1 MAHVAPV
8 AQGALT
14 AGASLASPD
23 APGCGQLH
31 VLQQLLPPQSWPR
44 PQEGGDSAAAVAAVT
59 AAAVMAAAVEERTSG
74 VWVTPGWC
82 PRTISLD
89 ASLQEVHALK
99 LNGAEDARDVSSENG
114 GTENLCREG
123 FGSGSHAE
131 ASWAAGMFP
140 CGSMEPPSLVAPCCW
155 VGPCILIAQPVVNT
169 LEVLGLGTFQLAVTR
184 REVIALQ
191 EPQAVSLPVEHWENA
206 LLRGVRALLA
216 PLAPLVSLVPLAL
229 PHLVALEVHPPKG
242 WIQTARPM
250 QSWALWPVDDHLE
263 QLLSLQQC
271 VPHQ

>member
-8 AQGALT
+8 
-14 AGASLASPD
+14 GASLASLD

-31 VLQQLLPPQSWPR
+31 VPQQLLPPQSWPR
-44 PQEGGDSAAAVAAVT
+44 PQEAGDSAAAAVVAAVT

-140 CGSMEPPSLVAPCCW
+140 CGSMEPPSPVAPCCW
-155 VGPCILIAQPVVNT
+155 VGPCILVAQPVVNT
-169 LEVLGLGTFQLAVTR
+169 LEVLGLGTFQLAVTQ

-206 LLRGVRALLA
+206 LLRGVR
-216 PLAPLVSLVPLAL
+216 S
-229 PHLVALEVHPPKG
+229 
-242 WIQTARPM
+242 T
-250 QSWALWPVDDHLE
+250 
-263 QLLSLQQC
+263 
-271 VPHQ
+271 

>member
-8 AQGALT
+8 
-14 AGASLASPD
+14 GASLASLD

-31 VLQQLLPPQSWPR
+31 VPQQLLPPQSWPR
-44 PQEGGDSAAAVAAVT
+44 PQEAGDSAAAAVVAAVT
-59 AAAVMAAAVEERTSG
+59 AAAVMAAAEERTSG

-140 CGSMEPPSLVAPCCW
+140 CGSMEPPSPVAPCCW
-155 VGPCILIAQPVVNT
+155 VGPCILQSDLQQSTVGLLTSPAISWRNT
-169 LEVLGLGTFQLAVTR
+169 GTTSTLSKN
-184 REVIALQ
+184 Q
-191 EPQAVSLPVEHWENA
+191 EPYS
-206 LLRGVRALLA
+206 
-216 PLAPLVSLVPLAL
+216 
-229 PHLVALEVHPPKG
+229 VHMSYRQWNNSK
-242 WIQTARPM
+242 
-250 QSWALWPVDDHLE
+250 
-263 QLLSLQQC
+263 
-271 VPHQ
+271 

>member
-31 VLQQLLPPQSWPR
+31 VPQQLLPPQSWPR
-44 PQEGGDSAAAVAAVT
+44 PQEGGDSAAAAVVAAVT

-155 VGPCILIAQPVVNT
+155 VGPCILQSDLQQSRVGPVKSSLTSPAIFWRNTGTTSTLSKNQKPYSSVHMSYRQWNNSTLCNQQHKVSVLIAQPVVNT
-169 LEVLGLGTFQLAVTR
+169 LDVQGCKFQC
-184 REVIALQ
+184 Q
-191 EPQAVSLPVEHWENA
+191 WMD
-206 LLRGVRALLA
+206 RGIGWWVYVWM
-216 PLAPLVSLVPLAL
+216 PWIVC
-229 PHLVALEVHPPKG
+229 HP
-242 WIQTARPM
+242 
-250 QSWALWPVDDHLE
+250 
-263 QLLSLQQC
+263 
-271 VPHQ
+271 